1 MSVLGAGPGRL
12 AGGVECRWGGGGT
25 DCLDS
30 VFVAVLQLGLRSEVQ
45 CLRVIVT
52 MACTECKERNY
63 TTTKNKKNDP
73 NRLEF
78 KKFCPTCRRHTL
90 HRETR

>member
-1 MSVLGAGPGRL
+1 MPVGR
-12 AGGVECRWGGGGT
+12 GGT

-78 KKFCPTCRRHTL
+78 KKYCPTCRRHTL

>member
-1 MSVLGAGPGRL
+1 MACREL
-12 AGGVECRWGGGGT
+12 AFGSGLAAW
-25 DCLDS
+25 LDS
-30 VFVAVLQLGLRSEVQ
+30 VFTAVLELGLRSEVQ

-63 TTTKNKKNDP
+63 TSTKNKKNDP

-78 KKFCPTCRRHTL
+78 KKYCRTCRRHTL